1 MKSYVPVG
9 WRGESHR
16 HYLAAKGVKTNFFAS
31 KTSIW
36 ARERAL
42 ERLGDERF
50 KRFIGDDRGGANYR
64 DEEGSS
70 HLFPGLFQR
79 VVQEEKAD
87 VRRDLREVADVDV
100 NMTRRTKLPDVVAD
114 RHGRLIG
121 KALPLPL
128 AGGYSE
134 QVSKRPASSEQALR
148 ALTVQASKGKSV
160 LDARIEADKVKQE
173 FDEMAASG
181 TDEAE
186 VREVGEDMRESLIE
200 EGYSDAA
207 ARRILRRGL
216 VRSKAF
222 EQVLD
227 STDDPDAWL

>member
-42 ERLGDERF
+42 ERLGDER
-50 KRFIGDDRGGANYR
+50 
-64 DEEGSS
+64 
-70 HLFPGLFQR
+70 LFPGLFQR

-114 RHGRLIG
+114 RHGRRLIG
-121 KALPLPL
+121 NALPLPL